1 MGERPL
7 KISSHSKKMM
17 QSGLSISR
25 LKWTSILQ
33 ARFLSVRS
41 ELSPNPEA
49 TVFWVEKGREI
60 LGRGAKSLSFENRY
74 SCADSPLAA
83 ALFKINGIE
92 AVMLG
97 PESVTVKKRKEFEW
111 QVVTPSVELVLS
123 QFIDSGIPV
132 VRPGVVEKVDDKPAE
147 GSAVEEQSLEA
158 RIRNLIKERVQP
170 FVAQD
175 GGDVDFV
182 SFDEDSGVVK
192 VRMHGSCKGC
202 PKSSITLKHGIE
214 RMLKHY
220 IPDVVG
226 VIDVGASETLAT
238 DEDTKVFGP

>member
-1 MGERPL
+1 
-7 KISSHSKKMM
+7 MM
-17 QSGLSISR
+17 QSGFSITR
-25 LKWTSILQ
+25 LNLTGFLQ
-33 ARFLSVRS
+33 RRFLSIRS
-41 ELSPNPEA
+41 ELSPNPES

-60 LGRGAKSLSFENRY
+60 LGSGSKSISFENRY

-83 ALFKINGIE
+83 ALFKINGIQ

-97 PESVTVKKRKEFEW
+97 PESVTVTKRKEFEW
-111 QVVTPSVELVLS
+111 QVVSPSVELVLS

-132 VRPGVVEKVDDKPAE
+132 VRPGVVEKVGNKPSE
-147 GSAVEEQSLEA
+147 TTTTDESSLES
-158 RIRNLIKERVQP
+158 RIRNLIQERVQP

-182 SFDEDSGVVK
+182 SFDEESGVVK

-220 IPDVVG
+220 IPEVVG
-226 VIDVGASETLAT
+226 VIDIGASETSVP
-238 DEDTKVFGP
+238 DSEESKVFGP

>member
-1 MGERPL
+1 
-7 KISSHSKKMM
+7 MM
-17 QSGLSISR
+17 QTGFSIAR
-25 LKWTSILQ
+25 LNWRGAFQ
-33 ARFLSVRS
+33 RRFLSIRS
-41 ELSPNPEA
+41 ELSPNPDS
-49 TVFWVEKGREI
+49 TVFWVEKGRTI
-60 LGRGAKSLSFENRY
+60 LGTGAKSISFENRY

-83 ALFKINGIE
+83 ALFKINGIQGI
-92 AVMLG
+92 MLG
-97 PESVTVKKRKEFEW
+97 PESVTVTKRKDFDW

-132 VRPGVVEKVDDKPAE
+132 VRPGVVEQVEQKPAD
-147 GSAVEEQSLEA
+147 SSSTDDSLET
-158 RIRNLIKERVQP
+158 RIRNLIQERVQP

-182 SFDEDSGVVK
+182 SFDEESGVVK

-226 VIDVGASETLAT
+226 VIDIGASETPAT
-238 DEDTKVFGP
+238 AGDEDSKVFGP